1 MPGKTNTM
9 DSGTDETDSS
19 KTQKLQPLEVKM
31 EEKMDQEPGKIEGF
45 LLKRRKRPMKG
56 WQKRYFVLEKGMLT
70 YGKSPAELQ
79 KGKIHG
85 TIDILTAVITTE
97 RQDDPEARRID
108 VDAEEF
114 LYHIKASCSEE
125 FKAWRKHLQMH
136 KQYRAQVNVQSPGVS
151 FEEPAMAAQLLTST
165 PTSDITLRAM
175 TLERRRQ
182 SLRKQRSK
190 FRIGGTLPA
199 SSSSHSNTLRPDQFG
214 LDKCLQDLTYAENS
228 IVTISNIIQELLNQE
243 LPPYADGTYEPSEDA
258 TSSKKSKRRKDKS
271 RSHKKATSDPHL
283 TEGKQGTAI
292 PGLSGVVVDEENS
305 TLRSTVSHVSI
316 SSLNQQDQKN
326 REEFMDKASLVHRN
340 LKSVLHTL
348 TQAFDKCKA
357 IVEIQNTTSG
367 MVQAKQVFMLQEY
380 LSQVKQQN
388 EELRGKLARIFS
400 EADLSEFPQ
409 IPTFNLDTS
418 NVHLPLAPQMSDED
432 ALSRSESLVE
442 FYDAHEYLASSASS
456 SEDEGEEEDTTS
468 SVPSDDEG
476 AEMGEEDFR
485 ELGLSETENES
496 KWVEE
501 GRNENIQVRSQTG
514 RRTQLPSPQPDTSH
528 LSLWNILKK
537 NIGKDL
543 SKIAMPVA
551 LNEPLSMLQVL
562 CEELEY
568 SELLDLAS
576 EIDDPYKR
584 MVYVTAFAISSYS
597 STYYRAGTK
606 PFNPLLGETYENIRE
621 DKGFKFISE
630 QVSHHP
636 PIAALHCESKNFIY
650 WQDVR
655 IKTKFWGKSMEVVP
669 IGTIHIEIPKY
680 GDHYK
685 FSKVTS
691 CVHNILSGERWLDHY
706 GETTITNGKITC
718 KVTFTKAS
726 YWSNRRHEVNGY
738 VYDEHGQLVHELFGK
753 WNEGMY
759 CGRSSSAKC
768 IWRTGNMPEDHHLY
782 YGFTRFA
789 IELNEITSS
798 IRNHLPQTDS
808 RFRPDQRLL
817 EEGELIA
824 AEKEKQRVES
834 SQRERRK
841 YRDEHGIT
849 YEPVFFRCVK
859 ENGKEHW
866 VFKNDYWDARKNHSL
881 DALNL
886 PKLW

>member
-1 MPGKTNTM
+1 M
-9 DSGTDETDSS
+9 DSGAEDTDG
-19 KTQKLQPLEVKM
+19 KTQKLQPLEVKLEERM
-31 EEKMDQEPGKIEGF
+31 EQEPGKIEGF

-79 KGKIHG
+79 RGKIHG
-85 TIDILTAVITTE
+85 TIDIATAVITTE
-97 RQDDPEARRID
+97 RAEDSNSKRID
-108 VDAEEF
+108 VDTEEF
-114 LYHIKASCSEE
+114 LYHIKASCHEE
-125 FKAWRKHLQMH
+125 FMAWRNHLQMH
-136 KQYRAQVNVQSPGVS
+136 KQYRAQVSVQSPGVS
-151 FEEPAMAAQLLTST
+151 FDEPAIPGNLLTST
-165 PTSDITLRAM
+165 PTSDITLKAM

-182 SLRKQRSK
+182 SLRKQHSK
-190 FRIGGTLPA
+190 YRTIGGTLPA
-199 SSSSHSNTLRPDQFG
+199 SSSHSNTLRPGADHFG
-214 LDKCLQDLTYAENS
+214 LDKCLQDLTDAENS
-228 IVTISNIIQELLNQE
+228 IVTVSNIIQELLNQE
-243 LPPYADGTYEPSEDA
+243 LPPYADGTYEHSEDSS
-258 TSSKKSKRRKDKS
+258 SSKKSKRRKEKS
-271 RSHKKATSDPHL
+271 RSSKKATSDPHL
-283 TEGKQGTAI
+283 IEGKQGTAI
-292 PGLSGVVVDEENS
+292 PGLTGVVVDEDGS
-305 TLRSTVSHVSI
+305 TMRSTVSHVSL

-326 REEFMDKASLVHRN
+326 REEFMDKASQVHRN
-340 LKSVLHTL
+340 LKSVLFTL
-348 TQAFDKCKA
+348 TQAFEKCRT
-357 IVEIQNTTSG
+357 IVDVQATSSS
-367 MVQAKQVFMLQEY
+367 MVQAKQVVLLQEN
-380 LSQVKQQN
+380 LSQVRQQN
-388 EELRGKLARIFS
+388 DDLRGKLARIFA
-400 EADLSEFPQ
+400 EANLSDFPQ
-409 IPTFNLDTS
+409 VPKLNMDTS
-418 NVHLPLAPQMSDED
+418 HVHLPIATQKSEED

-442 FYDAHEYLASSASS
+442 FYDAQEYLASSASS
-456 SEDEGEEEDTTS
+456 SDDEGEEEEDTTS
-468 SVPSDDEG
+468 SVPSDDDG

-485 ELGLSETENES
+485 ELGLNKGESE
-496 KWVEE
+496 WVEE
-501 GRNENIQVRSQTG
+501 GRNENLQVRSQTG
-514 RRTQLPSPQPDTSH
+514 RRTQLPAPQPDTSH

-621 DKGFKFISE
+621 DKGFRFISE

-636 PIAALHCESKNFIY
+636 PIAAVHCESKNFTY

-768 IWRTGNMPEDHHLY
+768 VWRTGNMPEDHHLY

-798 IRNHLPQTDS
+798 IREYLPHTDS
-808 RFRPDQRLL
+808 RYRPDQRLL

-834 SQRERRK
+834 LQRERRK
-841 YRDEHGIT
+841 YRDEQGIT
-849 YEPVFFRCVK
+849 YEPTFFRCVK
-859 ENGKEHW
+859 ESGKESW
-866 VFKNDYWDARKNHSL
+866 VFKNEYWDVRGNKNFG
-881 DALNL
+881 ALNL
-886 PKLW
+886 PHLW